1 MAGTTGASHCAWS
14 TMETFFYRAWSTGV
28 FFPFS
33 PCLKHVRLSHQ
44 ACSTWDFVTV
54 HESLAQRERLTA
66 LEVQWNLF
74 FTALEARECVFL
86 SRRAWSTGDCLTMLV
101 APGTLSQC
109 MKAWQNGSV
118 SLRLKYNGNFF
129 LPRLKHGSVFSFS
142 PCLKHGR
149 LSHHACST
157 WDFVTVHESLAQS
170 FFFTVLEASRNERDH

>member
-1 MAGTTGASHCAWS
+1 MFCTGLCSIYH
-14 TMETFFYRAWSTGV
+14 RAWSTEE
-28 FFPFS
+28 FRTFTLS
-33 PCLKHVRLSHQ
+33 LKHVRLSHIP
-44 ACSTWDFVTV
+44 CITWDFVTV
-54 HESLAQRERLTA
+54 YEWLVQQERLTA
-66 LEVQWNLF
+66 LEVQWKLF
-74 FTALEARECVFL
+74 FTALEARECFFL
-86 SRRAWSTGDCLTMLV
+86 SRRAWSTWDCLTRLV